1 MYIRIETDKGYC
13 IVRETKF
20 LWFKIYH
27 QLYYGFCWSGLNG
40 KKPYHATSVFSKFDD
55 DVNRIKSGEMKHNEK
70 WTWIKNKN
78 AIKY

>member
-20 LWFKIYH
+20 LWFKIYY

-40 KKPYHATSVFSKFDD
+40 KRPYHATSVFSKFNE

-78 AIKY
+78 DIKY